1 MKFLLDTNAVI
12 AILNGN
18 TQFITTMKQYKP
30 SDFTISSIVMF
41 ELFYGAYKS
50 QNIEKNLAR
59 IALLPFE
66 ILAFSEQDAQQA
78 GEIRAKLAKQG
89 IPIGTYDIQIAGQAI
104 AQNLTLI
111 THNVKEF
118 QRVPNLDYEDW
129 QS

>member
-1 MKFLLDTNAVI
+1 MTFLLDTNAVI

-18 TQFITTMKQYKP
+18 NQFITTMKQYKP
-30 SDFTISSIVMF
+30 SDFVVSSIVMF

-50 QNIEKNLAR
+50 QNIEKNLAK

-66 ILAFSEQDAQQA
+66 ILTFSEQDAQQA

-89 IPIGTYDIQIAGQAI
+89 TPIGTYDVQIAGQAI

-118 QRVPNLDYEDW
+118 QRVPNLRYEDW
-129 QS
+129 QR

>member
-1 MKFLLDTNAVI
+1 MTFLLDTNAVI

-18 TQFITTMKQYKP
+18 NQFITTMKQYKP
-30 SDFTISSIVMF
+30 SDFAVSSIVMF

-50 QNIEKNLAR
+50 QNIEKNLAK

-66 ILAFSEQDAQQA
+66 VLVFNEQDAQQA

-89 IPIGTYDIQIAGQAI
+89 TPIGTYDVQIAGQAI

-118 QRVPNLDYEDW
+118 QRVPNLRYEDW
-129 QS
+129 QR